1 MVDEKKLRDAILA
14 IHDLII
20 RARLMAFEKVSNEV
34 MFDFLDDLE
43 YLPALILE
51 DKRENTKRF
60 EEYLESICNRYDYPG
75 ILIKY
80 KNEDQL

>member
-20 RARLMAFEKVSNEV
+20 RARIMTFEKVSNEV
-34 MFDFLDDLE
+34 MFDFLDELE

-60 EEYLESICNRYDYPG
+60 EEYLESICNRYDYPD

-80 KNEDQL
+80 KNDG

>member
-1 MVDEKKLRDAILA
+1 MVDEEKLRDAILA
-14 IHDLII
+14 IHDLVI
-20 RARLMAFEKVSNEV
+20 RARMMAFEKVSNEV
-34 MFDFLDDLE
+34 IFDFLDDLE

-80 KNEDQL
+80 KNDRQ

>member
-1 MVDEKKLRDAILA
+1 MVDDKKLGDAILA

-20 RARLMAFEKVSNEV
+20 RARIMAFEKVSNEV
-34 MFDFLDDLE
+34 MFDFLDELE

-51 DKRENTKRF
+51 NKRENTKRF
-60 EEYLESICNRYDYPG
+60 EEYLEFICNRYNCPG

-80 KNEDQL
+80 KNDGQL

>member
-20 RARLMAFEKVSNEV
+20 RARIMTFEKVSNEV

-43 YLPALILE
+43 YLPVLILE

-60 EEYLESICNRYDYPG
+60 EEYLESICNRYDYPD

-80 KNEDQL
+80 KNNG